1 MSIQVLTSPN
11 NVFRLNVE
19 IPMTFEYRHELE
31 STIIDAM
38 RRHQNLEA
46 DLSDVTE
53 IDLYGV
59 HLLGLLHSVGAV
71 VAISPAVDATIR
83 RLLSSP
89 CRGASLGR
97 VAQRIPGLT
106 S

>member
-1 MSIQVLTSPN
+1 MSIQISHTSSSP
-11 NVFRLNVE
+11 FRLNVE

-31 STIIDAM
+31 STIIDAL
-38 RRHQNLEA
+38 RRHRNLEA
-46 DLSDVTE
+46 DLSDVSD

-71 VAISPAVDATIR
+71 VAISPEVEATTR
-83 RLLSSP
+83 RLLTS

-97 VAQRIPGLT
+97 VARRLPSLA

>member
-1 MSIQVLTSPN
+1 MNIHVMPSPN
-11 NVFRLNVE
+11 NVFRFNVE

-31 STIIDAM
+31 TTIIDAM

-46 DLSDVTE
+46 DLSDVNE

-83 RLLSSP
+83 RLLSSS

-97 VAQRIPGLT
+97 VARKMPALA